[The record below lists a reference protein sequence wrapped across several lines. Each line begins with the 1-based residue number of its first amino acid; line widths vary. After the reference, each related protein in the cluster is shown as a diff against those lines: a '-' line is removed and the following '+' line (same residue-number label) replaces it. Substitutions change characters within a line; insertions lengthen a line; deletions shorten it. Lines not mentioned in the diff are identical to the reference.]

1 MAGQDRVIIIPWR
14 EEFTPFP
21 QSTEVLTGLLINL
34 LKEKA
39 TILFTIS

>member
-1 MAGQDRVIIIPWR
+1 MAGQDRVSITFYRGESVPSHV
-14 EEFTPFP
+14 
-21 QSTEVLTGLLINL
+21 STEVLTGLLIKL

>member
-1 MAGQDRVIIIPWR
+1 MAGQDRVNSMFCT
-14 EEFTPFP
+14 EESLAGR
-21 QSTEVLTGLLINL
+21 QSTEVLTGLLIKL

>member
-1 MAGQDRVIIIPWR
+1 MAGQDRVNSMLCT
-14 EEFTPFP
+14 EEFLADR
-21 QSTEVLTGLLINL
+21 QSTEVLTGLLIKL

>member
-1 MAGQDRVIIIPWR
+1 MAGQDRVISIPCT
-14 EEFTPFP
+14 EEFLPVR

>member
-1 MAGQDRVIIIPWR
+1 MAGQDRVNIVLCM
-14 EEFTPFP
+14 EEFRPVR